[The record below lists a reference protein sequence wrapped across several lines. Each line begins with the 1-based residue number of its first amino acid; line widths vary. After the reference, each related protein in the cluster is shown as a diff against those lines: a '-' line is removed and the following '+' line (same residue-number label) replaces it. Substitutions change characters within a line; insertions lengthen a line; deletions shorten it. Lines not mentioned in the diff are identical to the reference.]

1 MIDDEEEGI
10 DDPDDP
16 DCDDITDSPG
26 DTDDKSTDGKHK
38 DSQSRDWM
46 LTIRAEGHT
55 EDDVKALFEKIG
67 VGAVFQREIGGKT
80 EYEHFQCVL
89 QVKTP
94 MRFSTLKNHLT
105 DAGFGDAHIEP
116 RRKTVE
122 DCVNYCTKEETRAG
136 EPIYVGK
143 INMKDKQGQRSDLIG
158 FREQIL
164 GGMSVQEV
172 LLGDTEA
179 KAAHCT
185 RCWASWRPHTSAK
198 NTVANSV
205 ILTCTTFMAHR
216 ASVRPGTY
224 TTNIR

>member
-1 MIDDEEEGI
+1 
-10 DDPDDP
+10 
-16 DCDDITDSPG
+16 
-26 DTDDKSTDGKHK
+26 
-38 DSQSRDWM
+38 M